1 MVLLN
6 WVKVKL
12 LLLMKEP
19 RYWVKMNRKAGG
31 IWEPQQPLEQT

>member
-1 MVLLN
+1 MLN
-6 WVKVKL
+6 WVKVEL

-31 IWEPQQPLEQT
+31 IREPQQLLEWT